1 MIFKRML
8 IVIVALLMVF
18 PAITSAKKI
27 TKLNVAPL
35 MKVPKKGGISSADQL
50 KKLVDAYKDRIKE
63 GFEKA
68 GMPEL
73 YTPFMEQINTAEI
86 KDIVIPKGQVIPWML
101 FYSKPK
107 KSVEVSKDVQW
118 EGKKTVD
125 AFIFP
130 VTCECKAYDI
140 VIPKVCGNISLW
152 NTKAGAATCDVQVSH
167 STRNV
172 DEPVTIDV
180 SGSKCATKF
189 QVTITLNGNEVES
202 KELTPDSPKWETSF
216 KDPGRHII
224 SAKAFN
230 ADGIPAEGECTVV
243 CDVLKPYPPECDLK
257 VSPNRIYVG
266 QSVKLDASGSS
277 DKDGKVML
285 ADFTVT
291 DKKSGKVVEQKTV
304 NTEPLVWTKKFDKS
318 GIYGASV
325 QVTDDTNRV
334 SKNDCSVGPI
344 EVQKKLYM
352 LVEAGPMVAK
362 GTYSGYLFGRI
373 GLSYLIVP
381 EKVSFILSGGYAV
394 KLTGERFKNHFISN
408 LLLNYHMSDFFI
420 GAGVGYTT
428 KVRDDWKGGLDIVG
442 NLGYDIFKSFNKK
455 GSIFGELRV
464 PVRKDLKFKEAH
476 EILLGFR
483 YQF

>member
-1 MIFKRML
+1 MMFKRML

-50 KKLVDAYKDRIKE
+50 KKLVETYKDRIKE

-86 KDIVIPKGQVIPWML
+86 KDIVIPKGQMILWML
-101 FYSKPK
+101 FYSRPQ
-107 KSVEVSKDVQW
+107 KSVEVSKDVEW
-118 EGKKTVD
+118 AGKKTVD
-125 AFIFP
+125 AFTFP
-130 VTCECKAYDI
+130 VKLECKIYEV
-140 VIPKVCGNISLW
+140 VIPKVCGNVSLW
-152 NTKAGAATCDVQVSH
+152 DTKSGLASCDVQVSH

-180 SGSKCATKF
+180 SGSKCAASYEI
-189 QVTITLNGNEVES
+189 TISLNGNAVDS
-202 KELTPDSPKWETSF
+202 KKLPADSTKWETSF
-216 KDPGRHII
+216 KDPGRYTI

-230 ADGIPAEGECTVV
+230 ADGIPAEGECTAVI
-243 CDVLKPYPPECDLK
+243 DVLKPYPPECNLK
-257 VSPNRIYVG
+257 AEPMRIYAG

-277 DKDGKVML
+277 DKDGKVVQ

-291 DKKSGKVVEQKTV
+291 NKKDGQVVEQKAV
-304 NTEPLVWTKKFDKS
+304 NAQPFVWTKVFDKS

-325 QVTDDTNRV
+325 KVTDDTNRV
-334 SKNDCSVGPI
+334 STNDCSVGPI

-362 GTYSGYLFGRI
+362 GTYSGYVFGRI

-394 KLTGERFKNHFISN
+394 KLTGKRFKNHFLAN
-408 LLLNYHMSDFFI
+408 ALLNYHMADFFI
-420 GAGVGYTT
+420 GAGLGYSS
-428 KVRDDWKGGLDIVG
+428 KVRDDWKAGLDIVG
-442 NLGYDIFKSFNKK
+442 NIGYDIFKSFNKK
-455 GSIFGELRV
+455 GSIFGEIRV

-476 EILLGFR
+476 EFLLGFR